1 MNKLKKWVMELLKIV
16 KAPSMKI
23 LPGNL
28 AFFLV
33 LSIVPVVTLIGY
45 IASGAGISID
55 SLIHFLGSSLPKE
68 INDILLPFISGDGID
83 TNVVIFMVIGFFLA
97 SNGPQ
102 SIIIASNTLFELD
115 SSPYIKQRIKAIFMT
130 IIMMILFFFMIIVLG
145 FGNVIVKSIL
155 NLKIFSFITH
165 SAYMWF
171 KFLKWPIAFVLVF
184 YMLKVIYTL
193 AIDQKISSKYMNRG
207 ALFTTICVMLATFIY
222 SYYVSN
228 FANYDLFYGSLSNI
242 MILMVWI
249 YIISYVMVLGI
260 AINAKTYKERINK
273 DKK

>member
-165 SAYMWF
+165 KAYMWF